1 MFSFFLVPFKILQK
15 MWTGGQVVKILRK
28 QFQHYW
34 FNHLKVWTVD
44 KKMAFY
50 FMFSFCPSTFRQNL
64 FESVDMRTKKCLS
77 ISYFLSVMQPS
88 QFWQKSVDSV
98 DRMKILK
105 KVSISF
111 ILLLENVDLW
121 KSSCLSILF
130 LLNILYPSE
139 FWQKSVDRWS
149 SNENFWKKNQF

>member
-1 MFSFFLVPFKILQK
+1 MVGMIYLSLPHPPLLHFGRDNSAKQSFYFMFSFFLVPFKILQK

-44 KKMAFY
+44 KKLAFY

-64 FESVDMRTKKCLS
+64 FESVDMRTKRCLS

-88 QFWQKSVDSV
+88 QFWQKSVD
-98 DRMKILK
+98 
-105 KVSISF
+105 
-111 ILLLENVDLW
+111 
-121 KSSCLSILF
+121 
-130 LLNILYPSE
+130 
-139 FWQKSVDRWS
+139 RWTI
-149 SNENFWKKNQF
+149 NENSKKSFNLLYFIAWKCGLVEK